1 LSERPDDIAQNGS
14 GEIPEPDYDTLEE
27 RLGITFKN
35 RALANQALV
44 HKSLTNELGR
54 SGLESN
60 ERLEFLGDAVLG
72 AVVAEQ
78 LYHRF
83 PDRDEGQLTLMRSA
97 LVRAS
102 TLASWAR
109 QLGLGELVL
118 MGFGEHRHG
127 GRDRE
132 PLLARTFEA
141 VLGAIYIDRGYRAA
155 RALVRSFVRREM
167 ASLKGRSV
175 LDSKS
180 RLQQVSQAL
189 FGVTPTYEVLE
200 VSGLGH
206 SPVFRVK
213 VVAGGEV
220 ESIAEGPSK
229 QIAQQSAAAEALSV
243 LEPSFVLH
251 QEEMARRAAEAAEE
265 AARAAEEAAADAA
278 EQIAAGAATAAD
290 AVEAAPRA

>member
-1 LSERPDDIAQNGS
+1 VSARLDDVAPDGTA
-14 GEIPEPDYDTLEE
+14 EIPEPDYAALEA
-27 RLGITFKN
+27 RLEITFKN
-35 RALANQALV
+35 RALAKQALV

-78 LYHRF
+78 VYNRF

-127 GRDRE
+127 GRDRD
-132 PLLARTFEA
+132 PLLAQTFEA
-141 VLGAIYIDRGYRAA
+141 VLGAIYVDRGYRAA
-155 RALVRSFVRREM
+155 QALVRSFVRREM
-167 ASLKGRSV
+167 ASLEGRSV

-206 SPVFRVK
+206 SPVFKVK

-229 QIAQQSAAAEALSV
+229 QVAQQTAAAEALTV
-243 LEPSFVLH
+243 LEPSFALH
-251 QEEMARRAAEAAEE
+251 QEEMARRAVEAAEE
-265 AARAAEEAAADAA
+265 AARAAEVVATSAAEEIAADA
-278 EQIAAGAATAAD
+278 

>member
-1 LSERPDDIAQNGS
+1 VNAQPEEIGQEVL
-14 GEIPEPDYDTLEE
+14 GEIPEPDYDGLEE

-35 RALANQALV
+35 RALAHQALV

-78 LYHRF
+78 LYQRF
-83 PDRDEGQLTLMRSA
+83 ADRDEGQLTLMRSA

-141 VLGAIYIDRGYRAA
+141 VLGAVYLDRGYRAA
-155 RALVRSFVRREM
+155 RTLVRSFVRREL

-200 VSGLGH
+200 VTGLGH
-206 SPVFRVK
+206 SPMFKVR

-220 ESIAEGPSK
+220 ESIAEGRSK
-229 QIAQQSAAAEALSV
+229 QIAQQTAAAEALAV
-243 LEPSFVLH
+243 LEPSFALH
-251 QEEMARRAAEAAEE
+251 QEELARRAAEAAEE
-265 AARAAEEAAADAA
+265 VARAAEEVAAAAA
-278 EQIAAGAATAAD
+278 EEVAAD
-290 AVEAAPRA
+290 SSIADDRVEAAPQV